1 MTNTSSE
8 WVQRY
13 SSNLSTT
20 EQNKL
25 VSISVKYSISII
37 IWSVFSITLNIFPF
51 WDGSQ
56 HCSPQKA
63 LFNCLR
69 FYFHNTCIY
78 KKCERYKEHS
88 SKVKILLC
96 TVRKT
101 WWTAKQKS
109 KNRISSNIRLEGTLI
124 VSMTYLTN
132 VHHYMQIFSSI
143 WAKIINE
150 RQEETGTSIKKQ
162 TDRQRKVCQ
171 WQLSQI

>member
-1 MTNTSSE
+1 MTNTSFE

-37 IWSVFSITLNIFPF
+37 IWSVFSTTLNIFPF

-56 HCSPQKA
+56 HCGPQKA

-96 TVRKT
+96 TIRKT

-109 KNRISSNIRLEGTLI
+109 KNNFTNYWYRHTAHPLRI
-124 VSMTYLTN
+124 
-132 VHHYMQIFSSI
+132 
-143 WAKIINE
+143 
-150 RQEETGTSIKKQ
+150 EEFPVILDLKEPWLF
-162 TDRQRKVCQ
+162 Q
-171 WQLSQI
+171 WHILQM